1 MKTIPAAYTWDDA
14 QHAKGRIAVRIGRP
28 ETPAA
33 RVAKL
38 VKAYFS
44 KREGAY
50 IMRPA
55 QFRRFQQAYARA
67 CKHPPARNYAW
78 LVETTIYT
86 GCCDCGTILLE
97 KDLAQPKS
105 RRRK

>member
-1 MKTIPAAYTWDDA
+1 MKIIPVAYTWDDA
-14 QHAKGRIAVRIGRP
+14 QHATGKIAVRILRP
-28 ETPAA
+28 GTPTA
-33 RVAKL
+33 RVAKQ
-38 VKAYFS
+38 VNAYFS

-55 QFRRFQQAYARA
+55 QFQRFQREYARV
-67 CKHPPARNYAW
+67 CKHPPERNYSW

-86 GCCDCGTILLE
+86 GCRDCGTILLE

-105 RRRK
+105 KRRK